1 MTEAAITNDE
11 FTAFW
16 NNVLAAKFERF
27 RNILLDGLSYHSD
40 VPLRALDIQRGSK
53 VLDVGCGWGDTAI
66 ELAKKV
72 GPTGSVLG
80 IDCCDAFLQKGRD
93 DAAEARLENVRFVAA
108 DVQTYRFEPEYDFC
122 FSRFGMM
129 FFANPVA
136 AMRNIK
142 RALKPGG
149 RLMFITWRAIGDN
162 AWADVPKKLMLDFL
176 PPPGADGQ
184 TCGPGPFSMAS
195 PEVVAAQLA
204 AAGFEHARFEPLDG
218 DIMVGASVDQALDF
232 QFALGP
238 AGEIFREA
246 GSLAEKRRPEI
257 EAAMRARLSAYRRD
271 GKVFMPSGSWTI
283 TARKPAS

>member
-11 FTAFW
+11 FTSFW

-27 RNILLDGLSYHSD
+27 RNILMDGLTYHSD
-40 VPLRALDIQRGSK
+40 VPLRALDIQGGSK

-80 IDCCDAFLQKGRD
+80 LDCCDAFLQKGRD
-93 DAAEARLENVRFVAA
+93 DAAEARLKNVRFVAA

-136 AMRNIK
+136 AMRNI
-142 RALKPGG
+142 RSALKPGG

-176 PPPGADGQ
+176 PPPGEDGQ

-195 PEVVAAQLA
+195 PEVVAAQLK
-204 AAGFEHARFEPLDG
+204 AAGFEDARFEPVDG

-232 QFALGP
+232 QLALGP

-257 EAAMRARLSAYRRD
+257 EAAMRARLSAYQRD
-271 GKVFMPSGSWTI
+271 GKVFMPSSSWTI
-283 TARKPAS
+283 TARKLAR